1 MKVYVMTD
9 QLVLDGDDSGI
20 FTQAYTDKAKA
31 DKAFNLWVEEER
43 EACVKDGWRID
54 ADTDKVFEAYAEG
67 DWPMNHS
74 CAYIEE
80 FDL

>member
-20 FTQAYTDKAKA
+20 FTHAYSDKAEA
-31 DKAFNLWVEEER
+31 DKAFKLWVKEEK
-43 EACVKDGWRID
+43 EACVKDGWRIYT
-54 ADTDKVFEAYAEG
+54 DTDTVFEAFAEG

-80 FDL
+80 FDI